1 MKKYS
6 SILYFIFSLSIIGI
20 TCKKIDSRPP
30 VVTSNILGSFTASV
44 TNRTPNT
51 ALVSWS
57 TPTNSNNTDTIKY
70 RVILEGNTIANNLTA
85 NSIPLNNLVANTTYS
100 GRVEA
105 FTASGD
111 TASAPFTVGIY
122 TAPPPAYAFVTGFY
136 KVTET
141 SRVISTGVTTT
152 LTFAAEATLINDS
165 TIQFIQ
171 NRRKPKTWWS
181 ADFPTQIYPT
191 QNDSLIGTGITPRGR
206 ILNQN
211 TIRMSY
217 LYGTT
222 VVYDVKQLWEK
233 LTNPADTALITYTYP
248 NVPNMITTVA
258 GSSLTGGGSGSSGD
272 GGLATAANLLNPTE
286 VIADNSGNIYI
297 NDGGFT
303 YSIRKVSPSGI
314 ITRFAGNNTS
324 GFSGD
329 GGQATAAQ
337 LNFPQGLA
345 IDASGNIYIAD
356 GGNRIIRKVTP
367 SGIIS
372 TIAGTPGTYGYSGD
386 GGPATAAQL
395 GFPNGMVFDASGNLY
410 FADPGKHVIRKI
422 STSGI
427 ITTVAGIGGSTGFSG
442 DGGQATSAKLN
453 APTDV
458 CIDASGNLYIADR
471 DNHAIRKVSTTGII
485 TTIGGIGG
493 FLNGGFTGDGGAAT
507 SAKLNK
513 PNSVSIDPA
522 GNIYISD
529 YTNNRIRKISSAGII
544 TTIAGNGQS
553 SVLGIGPDFWGGD
566 YGNATSASISAP
578 YGNFFI
584 NNTLLVAAS
593 QRIRKITF

>member
-1 MKKYS
+1 MKKQHS
-6 SILYFIFSLSIIGI
+6 LLLVLFIFSIIGI

-30 VVTSNILGSFTASV
+30 VANNNILGSFSASV
-44 TNRTPNT
+44 SNRTANAAIVNWT
-51 ALVSWS
+51 
-57 TPTNSNNTDTIKY
+57 TPTNANNNDTIKY
-70 RVILEGNTIANNLTA
+70 RVILEGNTLASNLTV
-85 NSIPLNNLVANTTYS
+85 NNFNIPGLNPNATYA
-100 GRVEA
+100 GKIEA
-105 FTASGD
+105 YTQSGD
-111 TASAPFTVGIY
+111 TASATFNIGIY
-122 TAPPPAYAFVTGFY
+122 TAPPSPYSYVTGY
-136 KVTET
+136 YRVTET
-141 SRVISTGVTTT
+141 SKVVSTGVTTN
-152 LTFAAEATLINDS
+152 LVFAAEVVLLNDS

-171 NRRKPKTWWS
+171 NRRKPKTWWTV
-181 ADFPTQIYPT
+181 DFPTKIYPT
-191 QNDSLIGTGITPRGR
+191 QNDSLIGSGITPRGR

-233 LTNPADTALITYTYP
+233 LSNPADTAGITYSYP

-272 GGLATAANLLNPTE
+272 GGPATSANLLNPTE
-286 VIADNSGNIYI
+286 VVADNAGNIYM
-297 NDGGFT
+297 NDGGTT

-329 GGQATAAQ
+329 GGQATSAQ

-345 IDASGNIYIAD
+345 VDASGNIYIAD
-356 GGNRIIRKVTP
+356 GGNRIIRKVATN
-367 SGIIS
+367 GVIS
-372 TIAGTPGTYGYSGD
+372 TIAGTPGTYGFSGD
-386 GGPATAAQL
+386 GGPATSAQL
-395 GFPNGMVFDASGNLY
+395 GLPSGMVFDANGNLF

-427 ITTVAGIGGSTGFSG
+427 ITTVAGIGGSNGFSG
-442 DGGQATSAKLN
+442 DGGLATSAKLN

-471 DNHAIRKVSTTGII
+471 DNHAIRKVSASGII
-485 TTIGGIGG
+485 STIGGTGG
-493 FLNGGFTGDGGAAT
+493 SLNYGFTGDGGAAT

-513 PNSVSIDPA
+513 PNSVSVDPS

-553 SVLGIGPDFWGGD
+553 SVLGIGPDFYGGD

-593 QRIRKITF
+593 QRIRKINL

>member
-1 MKKYS
+1 MKKQHS
-6 SILYFIFSLSIIGI
+6 LLLVLFIFSISGI

-30 VVTSNILGSFTASV
+30 VANNNILGSFSASV
-44 TNRTPNT
+44 SNRTANAAIVNWT
-51 ALVSWS
+51 
-57 TPTNSNNTDTIKY
+57 TPTNANNNDTIKY
-70 RVILEGNTIANNLTA
+70 RVILEGNTLASNLTV
-85 NSIPLNNLVANTTYS
+85 NNFNIPGLNPNATYA
-100 GRVEA
+100 GKIEA
-105 FTASGD
+105 YTQSGD
-111 TASAPFTVGIY
+111 TASATFNIGIY
-122 TAPPPAYAFVTGFY
+122 TAPPSPYSYVTGY
-136 KVTET
+136 YRVTET
-141 SRVISTGVTTT
+141 SKVVSTGVTTN
-152 LTFAAEATLINDS
+152 LVFAAEVVLLNDS

-171 NRRKPKTWWS
+171 NRRKPKTWWTV
-181 ADFPTQIYPT
+181 DFPTKIYPT
-191 QNDSLIGTGITPRGR
+191 QNDSLIGSGITPRGR

-233 LTNPADTALITYTYP
+233 LSNPADTAGITYSYP

-272 GGLATAANLLNPTE
+272 GGPATSANLLNPTE
-286 VIADNSGNIYI
+286 VVADNAGNIYM
-297 NDGGFT
+297 NDGGTT

-329 GGQATAAQ
+329 GGQATSAQ

-345 IDASGNIYIAD
+345 VDASGNIYIAD
-356 GGNRIIRKVTP
+356 GGNRIIRKVATN
-367 SGIIS
+367 GVIS
-372 TIAGTPGTYGYSGD
+372 TIAGTPGTYGFSGD
-386 GGPATAAQL
+386 GGPATSAQL
-395 GFPNGMVFDASGNLY
+395 GLPSGMVFDANGNLF

-427 ITTVAGIGGSTGFSG
+427 ITTVAGIGGSNGFSG
-442 DGGQATSAKLN
+442 DGGLATSAKLN

-471 DNHAIRKVSTTGII
+471 DNHAIRKVSASGII
-485 TTIGGIGG
+485 STIGGTGG
-493 FLNGGFTGDGGAAT
+493 SLNYGFTGDGGAAT

-513 PNSVSIDPA
+513 PNSVSVDPS

-553 SVLGIGPDFWGGD
+553 SVLGIGPDFYGGD

-593 QRIRKITF
+593 QRIRKINL